1 MPDIFAYTDY
11 RKFLK
16 DYYEEKKAE
25 DPKFSHRYFTMKVG
39 FSSSGYFSDVLAG
52 KKNLSG
58 AFMLKFAKALRMGK
72 EEEEY
77 FLNLVSFN
85 QAKTLEEKNRF
96 YEKMMTSGKVKFEV
110 LEPDKY
116 EYFSKWYYTAVR
128 EILHYLPFKDDYRM
142 LGKCLDPSIPAK
154 DARKAVELLQS
165 LGLIVQDAQGNW
177 RPATGNISTPS
188 SFNGLN
194 VANFHR
200 NTLELAIRALDV
212 FPPDQK
218 GFSTLTLPLS
228 GDKIRKAKLAIKNL
242 RMYLLALAENSEKA
256 DRVYQFNFQLFPVT
270 RIEKLDRS
278 ERPDS
283 KEKLDPKE
291 KQSEAGDDAE

>member
-1 MPDIFAYTDY
+1 MPDLFAYIDY

-16 DYYEEKKAE
+16 DYYEEQKAK
-25 DPKFSHRYFTMKVG
+25 DAKFSHRYFTMKVG
-39 FSSSGYFSDVLAG
+39 FSSSGYFSDVLSG

-58 AFMLKFAKALRMGK
+58 AFMMKFAKALKLSK

-85 QAKTLEEKNRF
+85 QAKTLEEKNRY
-96 YEKMMTSGKVKFEV
+96 YEKMMTSGKVKVDV

-116 EYFSKWYYTAVR
+116 EYFSKWHYAAVR
-128 EILHYLPFKDDYRM
+128 EILHYTSVKDDYKS
-142 LGKCLDPSIPAK
+142 LAKSLDPPITAK
-154 DARKAVELLQS
+154 DARKAVELLAG
-165 LGLIVQDAQGNW
+165 LGFIVKDAGGIW
-177 RPATGNISTPS
+177 RPAAANVGTGG

-200 NTLELAIRALDV
+200 NTLELAIRALDA
-212 FPPDQK
+212 FPPEQK
-218 GFSTLTLPLS
+218 GFSTLTLPLT

-242 RMYLLALAENSEKA
+242 RMYLLALAENGTKA

-270 RIEKLDRS
+270 RIDKAE
-278 ERPDS
+278 
-283 KEKLDPKE
+283 
-291 KQSEAGDDAE
+291 GDGA